1 MISLHHPYI
10 YMAYSL
16 LVLASPPPSYSPS
29 AIILSQE
36 LWSLL
41 NFLNPK
47 KFYSLDEFQERYA
60 EIKEQEQITR
70 LHEELKPH
78 LLRRVKKDVEKVL
91 L

>member
-1 MISLHHPYI
+1 MNSFPILS
-10 YMAYSL
+10 
-16 LVLASPPPSYSPS
+16 LVLASPPSS

-91 L
+91 LLSFSFCLL